1 MRSLVNAVLA
11 PHLSHVR
18 LAGPETGLLDC
29 PTVARNPLLSRL
41 PRFHRGAFGLFLV
54 TVLLTMLLADQP
66 LGDRLVLH
74 PGEVIRGEGLW
85 QPLTAN
91 FVYPEG
97 RVGLVLGTLLAQWFL
112 AGHLEGY
119 WGTRKYLALVIGC
132 GVAGHVA
139 SVLLAL
145 GVPQVAEVIVGG
157 ATPMDLAAVVAFGA
171 FMGARPLSLGGV
183 LPLSGRTLAIIIA
196 VLSVVSPLARG
207 APWPV
212 IVPGV
217 VSMLVALLVVTQP
230 WRRLRNSG
238 KVGSRR
244 RKPQAAHLR
253 VIRPDD
259 ELLN

>member
-1 MRSLVNAVLA
+1 MELMVRPSLAA
-11 PHLSHVR
+11 WKS
-18 LAGPETGLLDC
+18 GLLDC

-74 PGEVIRGEGLW
+74 PGAVLRGEGLW

-91 FVYPEG
+91 FLYPDG
-97 RVGLVLGTLLAQWFL
+97 RAGLVLGTLLVQWFL
-112 AGHLEGY
+112 AGPLEGF
-119 WGTRKYLALVIGC
+119 WGTRKYLMLVVGC

-139 SVLLAL
+139 SVLLAI
-145 GVPQVAEVIVGG
+145 GVPAVGEVTVGG

-171 FMGARPLSLGGV
+171 FMGARPLSVGGV
-183 LPLSGRTLAIIIA
+183 LPLSSRTLAIIIA

-212 IVPGV
+212 VVPGV
-217 VSMLVALLVVTQP
+217 VSMLVALVVVTQP

-238 KVGSRR
+238 KVGGRSR
-244 RKPQAAHLR
+244 KKQAAHLR

>member
-1 MRSLVNAVLA
+1 M
-11 PHLSHVR
+11 
-18 LAGPETGLLDC
+18 
-29 PTVARNPLLSRL
+29 ARNPLLSRL

-66 LGDRLVLH
+66 LGDELVLH
-74 PGEVIRGEGLW
+74 PGNVIRGQGLW

-91 FVYPEG
+91 FVFPEG
-97 RVGLVLGTLLAQWFL
+97 RVGLVLGTLLVQWFL

-119 WGTRKYLALVIGC
+119 WGTRKYLTLVIGC
-132 GVAGHVA
+132 GVAGHVG

-145 GVPQVAEVIVGG
+145 VLPQVAAVTVGG

-171 FMGARPLSLGGV
+171 YMGTRPLSLGGV
-183 LPLSGRTLAIIIA
+183 LPLTSRTLAIVIA
-196 VLSVVSPLARG
+196 VLSIVSPLARG

-212 IVPGV
+212 VVPGV

-230 WRRLRNSG
+230 WRKLRKSG
-238 KVGSRR
+238 KVGRRSR
-244 RKPQAAHLR
+244 KKQAAHLR

-259 ELLN
+259 DLLN